1 MVPRSAERWCAQVAE
16 GVVRIRTDGASRGN
30 PGPAGIGIVVEGSD
44 GATLAEIA
52 EYIDRQTNNVAEY
65 TALVRGLTRAL
76 ELGAT
81 SVDVFS
87 DSELMVRQVEGRY
100 EVKNDVLRTYA
111 QQVRDLRRRFSA
123 FHIQHV
129 PRSQNRR
136 ADALANLAI
145 DRAQGNGQR

>member
-1 MVPRSAERWCAQVAE
+1 MVE

-30 PGPAGIGIVVEGSD
+30 PGPAGIGIVVEGANGD
-44 GATLAEIA
+44 VLEEIA

-65 TALVRGLTRAL
+65 TALVRGLTRVI

-81 SVDVFS
+81 AVEVYS

-100 EVKNDVLRTYA
+100 EVKNEVLRTYA
-111 QQVRDLRRRFSA
+111 QQVRDLRRRLSTFQI
-123 FHIQHV
+123 HHV
-129 PRSQNRR
+129 PRSRNRR

-145 DRAQGNGQR
+145 DRAQGKDRG